1 MYVCVR
7 TNLLK
12 TNVLKY
18 PSPLQVLKRI
28 YPDEAASEDPY
39 KLNISLVKHILE
51 VGCAAKIVQVVS
63 IILRKDVT
71 K

>member
-1 MYVCVR
+1 MYECVR

-18 PSPLQVLKRI
+18 PSPLQVSKRI
-28 YPDEAASEDPY
+28 YPDEAVSEDPY
-39 KLNISLVKHILE
+39 KLNISLVKHSLE
-51 VGCAAKIVQVVS
+51 VGCASKIVQVS
-63 IILRKDVT
+63 IILRKYVI